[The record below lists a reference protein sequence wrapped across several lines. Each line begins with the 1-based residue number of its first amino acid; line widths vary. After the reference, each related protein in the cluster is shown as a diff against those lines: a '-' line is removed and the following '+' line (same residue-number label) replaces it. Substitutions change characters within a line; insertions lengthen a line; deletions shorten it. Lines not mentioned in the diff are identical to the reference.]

1 MGFEPCCENKTCN
14 KVQHTKQCGKFE
26 FPDLLHNIF
35 RLHQKSRL
43 MNYSIHHPAHK
54 ANYQI
59 DFLYSYPLIKSPYH
73 PSNPINHPKHPACQ
87 YPIQNHRS
95 RNRKNLTSNPKHLS
109 FQMNQYRDKKFYRKA
124 IMLQIY
130 FNYILYFLYFAT
142 IISYFCLI

>member
-1 MGFEPCCENKTCN
+1 MLQNIYNTSYIYRLLFIIS
-14 KVQHTKQCGKFE
+14 
-26 FPDLLHNIF
+26 FPLHIASPF
-35 RLHQKSRL
+35 SASKSRL
-43 MNYSIHHPAHK
+43 MNDSIHHPAHK

-73 PSNPINHPKHPACQ
+73 PSNPINHPKHPAGK

-109 FQMNQYRDKKFYRKA
+109 FQMSQYRDKKFYRKA

-130 FNYILYFLYFAT
+130 FNYILYFLDFAT
-142 IISYFCLI
+142 IISYFYLI